1 MFQQINAASSGPLL
15 AVSLD
20 PTSNSLVIRGPS
32 DLTQELIKFIEE
44 IDRQAE
50 VAPSQK
56 IQVLRLESANAANL
70 EKALRLLYSKQ

>member
-1 MFQQINAASSGPLL
+1 
-15 AVSLD
+15 
-20 PTSNSLVIRGPS
+20 
-32 DLTQELIKFIEE
+32 LTQELIKFIEE